1 MNQPMRH
8 TLFSSAEEALKRWWG
23 YDEFRP
29 TQLKIIESVLDGRDT
44 LALMPT
50 GGGKSLTYQVPAMV
64 LDGLAIVVTPLIA
77 LMKDQVD
84 RLRSLGISAVA
95 VHSGMDQ
102 RRIEAA
108 LDNCTYGDTK
118 LLYIAPER
126 LATDAFRVRLKQMNI
141 SLIAVDEAHCISQW
155 GYDFRPSYLRI
166 SEVREYAPNAPVLA
180 LTASATDLVAEDI
193 MHHLGFSEKHI
204 LRASFS
210 RPNLSYVV
218 RQTEDKFEQLLR
230 VVQSVEGSG
239 IIYASTREG
248 TEQIA
253 TRLKAEGI
261 NAEFYHAGL
270 PNMERSIRQTEWH
283 SGKVRIMVATNAFGM
298 GIDKAD
304 VRFVIHYTMCDSL
317 EAYYQEAGRAGR
329 DGRRSYAVLLVTPED
344 APRIERR
351 FENEF
356 PPIEE
361 IKHIYERIANYL
373 QVAIG
378 DGEGASFLFN
388 IYEFCHRERIFR
400 GRVESALKLLD
411 INGYMTLIEEHDK
424 PAQLIFNCS
433 RDSLYKVNVGGNDM
447 DKMLRTILRLYDGVF
462 SRFRTIDE
470 LMIATH
476 SELSAERVHELL
488 KVLWRMNVIRYIPAA
503 RSPMILFQTERLPLK
518 DLYISPDSYGHRQRL
533 MRERFE
539 NMLRYAMA
547 EDECRSRIIE
557 RYFGDKEAKEC
568 GVCDNCL
575 RRKRLRKSENADDSR
590 VVADVLALIR
600 EECCTVKD
608 IVARV
613 KGEPRRIVE
622 IVDKLLREGK
632 ISLDK
637 GDKLRIIS

>member
-1 MNQPMRH
+1 MKELAKHRVVTPIDEVLR
-8 TLFSSAEEALKRWWG
+8 RWWG
-23 YDEFRP
+23 YDGFRP
-29 TQLKIIESVLDGRDT
+29 LQRDVIDSVLSGRDT

-50 GGGKSLTYQVPAMV
+50 GGGKSLTYQVPAMAV
-64 LDGLAIVVTPLIA
+64 EGLTIVITPLIA

-84 RLRSLGISAVA
+84 ALRKRGIAAVV
-95 VHSGMDQ
+95 VHSGMDA
-102 RRIEAA
+102 RRIDMA
-108 LDNCTYGDTK
+108 LDNCVYGDVK
-118 LLYIAPER
+118 LLYISPER
-126 LATDAFRVRLKQMNI
+126 LATDTFRLRLDRMNV
-141 SLIAVDEAHCISQW
+141 SFVAVDEAHCISQW

-166 SEVREYAPNAPVLA
+166 AEVREYAPNAPVLA

-193 MHHLGFSEKHI
+193 MRHLGFSEKRI

-218 RQTEDKFEQLLR
+218 RETEDKFEQLMR

-253 TRLKAEGI
+253 AKLKSEGV

-329 DGRRSYAVLLVTPED
+329 DGKRSYAVLLTTAED

-356 PPIEE
+356 PPITE
-361 IKHIYERIANYL
+361 IKYIYERIANYL

-378 DGEGASFLFN
+378 DGEGASFIFN
-388 IYEFCHRERIFR
+388 IYDFCHRERLFR

-447 DKMLRTILRLYDGVF
+447 DKLLRTILRLYDGVF

-470 LMIATH
+470 LLIATH
-476 SELSAERVHELL
+476 AELSAERVHELL

-503 RSPMILFQTERLPLK
+503 RSPMILFQTERLPIK
-518 DLYISPDSYGHRQRL
+518 DIYISPDSYGYRQKL

-539 NMLRYAMA
+539 NMLRYATS
-547 EDECRSRIIE
+547 EDECRSQIIE
-557 RYFGDKEAKEC
+557 RYFGDKNAKEC
-568 GVCDNCL
+568 GVCDVCV
-575 RRKRLRKSENADDSR
+575 RRKKLRKSDNGGAEKLRDAILSLLMEQPCTIKD
-590 VVADVLALIR
+590 VVANL
-600 EECCTVKD
+600 
-608 IVARV
+608 
-613 KGEPRRIVE
+613 KGEPRLIVE
-622 IVDKLLREGK
+622 IVDKMLREGK